1 MVAEKRHFVCV
12 VCPIGCEIDVVHEGR
27 RIISME
33 GNKCEKSTEF
43 VTQELIEPMRI
54 LTSTV
59 RIQGA
64 RWAVVPVRSDKAV
77 PKRLF
82 PRIMKQ
88 LRRVRL
94 QAPVSM
100 LDVVVKDVLD
110 TGANIIATRTM
121 PRGQQNRLWAPRRDQ
136 TYQQSND

>member
-1 MVAEKRHFVCV
+1 MPTEKKHFVCV
-12 VCPIGCEIDVVHEGR
+12 VCPIGCEIDVVHDGGK
-27 RIISME
+27 IISME
-33 GNKCEKSTEF
+33 GNKCEKSAEF

-54 LTSTV
+54 LTTTV

-64 RWAVVPVRSDKAV
+64 RWPVIPVRTEKAV

-88 LRRVRL
+88 LRRIRL

-100 LDVVVKDVLD
+100 LDVVVKDVLG
-110 TGANIIATRTM
+110 TGANIIVTRTM
-121 PRGQQNRLWAPRRDQ
+121 PRG
-136 TYQQSND
+136 